1 VQTFMPTPMA
11 MATTM
16 YHSRKNPLKK
26 VTADSEVVETARSG
40 KVRKAHKAFL
50 RYYDPENWPIL
61 RETLVK
67 MGRADLIGNG
77 EKHLIPSWTAG
88 EENLKAAPEGK
99 RAMPM
104 AAPGAK
110 PRSAAT
116 VPGVRGARAVVA
128 APAATGRGGRA
139 NALTGSLTARESV
152 ETKVRASILDTIKV
166 KAKPAPAPAK
176 GARPSAPARG
186 RK

>member
-1 VQTFMPTPMA
+1 
-11 MATTM
+11 M

-77 EKHLIPSWTAG
+77 EKHLIPSWTPG

-104 AAPGAK
+104 AAPGSK
-110 PRSAAT
+110 PRAAAPG
-116 VPGVRGARAVVA
+116 VPVRGAGRGVAPVVA
-128 APAATGRGGRA
+128 ARGGRA
-139 NALTGSLTARESV
+139 NALTGSLTARETV

-166 KAKPAPAPAK
+166 KAKPAAAPAK
-176 GARPSAPARG
+176 GGKPARPAAAAPRG